1 MSEEIN
7 AATISRIAAE
17 ASVSGVQ
24 VMAVAKLLKDGN
36 TVPFIARYRK
46 EAHGNLDE
54 VQILKIQERVGYYG
68 ELAGSFTSSGFPI
81 CISFSISFAI

>member
-1 MSEEIN
+1 MSEEMN

-17 ASVSGVQ
+17 ASVSGAQ

-46 EAHGNLDE
+46 EA
-54 VQILKIQERVGYYG
+54 QILEGVQQEIARIDTIAMA
-68 ELAGSFTSSGFPI
+68 EQEDGSVVASLVIVNFTK
-81 CISFSISFAI
+81 

>member
-17 ASVSGVQ
+17 ASVSGAQ
-24 VMAVAKLLKDGN
+24 VMAVAKLLKEGN

-54 VQILKIQERVGYYG
+54 VQILKIQDM
-68 ELAGSFTSSGFPI
+68 
-81 CISFSISFAI
+81 